1 VSARLPARARLS
13 EPAVFQRALRTRSS
27 AKGAWCRV
35 FITDNPI
42 AVAAQPRFGMVVPK
56 KLLRTSVR
64 RNTAKRQLRES
75 FRLCAQE
82 LGARAVVVQIIA
94 NDKTKN
100 PRDWA
105 KLVRHELDGLW
116 PRLVAGNTAPQR

>member
-1 VSARLPARARLS
+1 MSARLPARARLS

-27 AKGAWCRV
+27 AKGVWCRV
-35 FITDNPI
+35 FITDHLI
-42 AVAAQPRFGMVVPK
+42 AAQPRFGMVVPK

-64 RNTAKRQLRES
+64 RNAAKRQLRES
-75 FRLCAQE
+75 FRLYGQG

-94 NDKTKN
+94 NDKTKR

-116 PRLVAGNTAPQR
+116 PRLVAGNTVPQR

>member
-13 EPAVFQRALRTRSS
+13 EPVVFQRALRTRSS

-35 FITDNPI
+35 FITDYAT
-42 AVAAQPRFGMVVPK
+42 AVQPRFGMVVPK

-64 RNTAKRQLRES
+64 RNAAKRQLRES
-75 FRLCAQE
+75 FRLHAQS
-82 LGARAVVVQIIA
+82 LGSRAVVVQIIA

-116 PRLVAGNTAPQR
+116 PRLVAGNTVSQR